1 MIKEE
6 IIEYAIADASLE
18 VLNGNY
24 SRSELSVMLNKQQL
38 LTTAIK
44 FLSLTY
50 IGLLFY
56 FCWRSL
62 RFALTTQKAV
72 SHGPLPRLLSAVEVT
87 PHGPPTQVSMATPRK
102 LSKIKA
108 DYYS

>member
-1 MIKEE
+1 LIKEE

-50 IGLLFY
+50 IGLLFD

-72 SHGPLPRLLSAVEVT
+72 SHGPRTTYASKYGYATQAIKNQSGLL
-87 PHGPPTQVSMATPRK
+87 
-102 LSKIKA
+102 
-108 DYYS
+108 

>member
-1 MIKEE
+1 MEKLVPQGVRQK
-6 IIEYAIADASLE
+6 SK
-18 VLNGNY
+18 V
-24 SRSELSVMLNKQQL
+24 KKL
-38 LTTAIK
+38 LRWAFEPFERVSIFTPQCT
-44 FLSLTY
+44 
-50 IGLLFY
+50 IGLLFD

-108 DYYS
+108 DYYR

>member
-1 MIKEE
+1 MCIHTHK
-6 IIEYAIADASLE
+6 AW
-18 VLNGNY
+18 VRFRN
-24 SRSELSVMLNKQQL
+24 
-38 LTTAIK
+38 
-44 FLSLTY
+44 
-50 IGLLFY
+50 IGLLFD

-108 DYYS
+108 DYYQDLRKIMKKRTTKNAKDTKERGLQRVIA

>member
-1 MIKEE
+1 F
-6 IIEYAIADASLE
+6 D
-18 VLNGNY
+18 
-24 SRSELSVMLNKQQL
+24 
-38 LTTAIK
+38 
-44 FLSLTY
+44 
-50 IGLLFY
+50 

-87 PHGPPTQVSMATPRK
+87 PHGPPTPVSMATPRK

-108 DYYS
+108 DYYISCCAGADFTPSGVTRR